1 MIRKTV
7 RKRRCA
13 AYLALLLLLLPV
25 SEVHA
30 ETADNAD
37 VTIQVTTGTQEA
49 AKERE
54 ENKNTEAEAE
64 EEYADEAEDTQEI
77 EIAWEDVTISSTA
90 DLVAFSRSCWLDTWS
105 RNKRVILT
113 EDLDL
118 TNSGFVSI
126 PTFGGYFDGQGHVIK
141 GLHIADSVSYT
152 GLFCYTQEPAVITNL
167 NVTGTIQPSGNQ
179 MVVGGIVGDNS
190 GAILNC
196 TFNGIVE
203 GTDYTGGIAGFNELT
218 GTISGCISQGYVTG
232 MHFTGGITG
241 ENMGNIARCTN
252 LAEVNISNEDKGM
265 SLADINLDQYTS
277 ALFELG
283 ENGNK
288 SDAAAA
294 VNSTVDT
301 GGIAGLSIGVISQC
315 TNQGTVGYEH
325 VGYNV
330 GGIAGRQSG
339 YVYASSNEGLVY
351 GRKDVGGIVGQAE
364 PYVVVDFS
372 QDIVYQLSENINKLH
387 DLISQTIRDA
397 GSESDTVSSRLSMIQ
412 SFTDKALQDTSYL
425 SDKTVEWTDGVVS
438 AANEAVSR
446 ADYIMDEAAKKDGAL
461 DQSKNAA
468 SNVKSSA
475 TELVKVVDDL
485 DIYQYMSQEEKQQYN
500 TYKKNLE
507 DATKEYNEYIVNATE
522 AYTDYYLD
530 KIRSTESKYN
540 SSSVSVNELNMKPVT
555 SAGTQTG
562 WSYDN
567 TLTAEGIVA
576 NYKPIN
582 SWVHYDSS
590 ETPPVETAFPQT
602 EGEQGTL
609 DQDLLKDRDAK
620 AGQIESDAAGYAN
633 DQYSKNHA
641 GASYTADITKY
652 VDGMSGII
660 QAHMSEMSDSA
671 KTDAKKAV
679 DYAKSAA
686 GNLETA
692 GSEVK
697 NIVTTVNGKSDIALP
712 QLGAEYRAK
721 TGSLVS
727 NLQGMSDNMGYLNSE
742 MASASDTM
750 SADIEAVNDQF
761 NVIMLLYTDAIDGA
775 LDQDYTDVY
784 EDNSEEVAE
793 ECTDATIA
801 DCTNAG
807 EVKGAIDTAGIAG
820 TMAIEYDFDLESDVT
835 GIDNA
840 KANSTYQTK
849 CVLRKNR
856 NSGSVTA
863 QKSYAGGIVGL
874 QEMGTVLDCEGYGK
888 IESTSGDYVGG
899 IAGQSLSYIRKSY
912 AKCALTGG
920 SYVAGIAGSGTNLL
934 DCCAM
939 VRVVSADAFY
949 GAIAGETTEDGKVR
963 RNYFVG
969 EELAGIDRISYSGKA
984 EPLSYAEM
992 MEQADIPASFTKMTV
1007 EFLVDDTKV
1016 KTMECQ
1022 YGEPLS
1028 AADYPEIP
1036 QKDGFYAQWDLQEMN
1051 EVVFD
1056 ETVSAEYVRYLT
1068 TLAGSQV
1075 RENGQ
1080 SDFLVDGKFKEG
1092 DHLET
1097 TLYDTEGIPIKRALE
1112 HWKVSFP
1119 QDGSKEHQLR
1129 YQAPDQVEK
1138 AVDIYV
1144 KNGEKWEKVTT
1155 DSMGSYQLFTIVG
1168 EAAEIVTAEAGKE
1181 FMDKLWLLG
1190 IPVLL
1195 VLVGIIYYN
1204 KKKKHV
1210 KKKNPEKTLEEVEV

>member
-1 MIRKTV
+1 MIKKNV
-7 RKRRCA
+7 WKRRCA
-13 AYLALLLLLLPV
+13 AYLALLLMLLPV
-25 SEVHA
+25 SEVSAEPAGA
-30 ETADNAD
+30 ETGDGET
-37 VTIQVTTGTQEA
+37 VSIQVTTGTQET

-54 ENKNTEAEAE
+54 ENKNTAAEQE
-64 EEYADEAEDTQEI
+64 DEYADEEEDTKKEEI
-77 EIAWEDVTISSTA
+77 VWEDVTISSTA
-90 DLVAFSRSCWLDTWS
+90 DLVAFSRNCWLDTWS
-105 RNKRVILT
+105 RNKRVLLT
-113 EDLDL
+113 DDLDL
-118 TNSGFVSI
+118 TSSEFVSI
-126 PTFGGYFDGQGHVIK
+126 PTFGGYFDGQGHTIK

-152 GLFCYTQEPAVITNL
+152 GLFCYTQENAVITNL
-167 NVTGTIQPSGNQ
+167 NVTGNIQPSGNQ

-190 GAILNC
+190 GTIQNC

-203 GTDYTGGIAGFNELT
+203 GNDYTGGIAGFNELT
-218 GTISGCISQGYVTG
+218 GNISGCISQGYVTG

-252 LAEVNISNEDKGM
+252 LAEVNISNKDKGM

-283 ENGNK
+283 ENGKK
-288 SDAAAA
+288 SDAAEN

-301 GGIAGLSIGVISQC
+301 GGIAGLSIGVIQQC
-315 TNQGTVGYEH
+315 INQGTIGYEH

-339 YVYASSNEGLVY
+339 YIFASSNEGIVY
-351 GRKDVGGIVGQAE
+351 GRKDVGGVVGQAE

-397 GSESDTVSSRLSMIQ
+397 GSESDTISSRLSMIQ
-412 SFTDKALQDTSYL
+412 SFTDKALDDTSYL

-461 DQSKNAA
+461 DQTKNAA
-468 SNVKSSA
+468 SNVKSLA
-475 TELVKVVDDL
+475 TELVKVVEDL
-485 DIYQYMSQEEKQQYN
+485 DIYKYMTADEKQQYD
-500 TYKKNLE
+500 TYKKKLE
-507 DATKEYNEYIVNATE
+507 DATKEYNDYIVNATE

-530 KIRSTESKYN
+530 QIRSTESKYN
-540 SSSVSVNELNMKPVT
+540 DVSLSVNEVNLKPVT

-562 WSYDN
+562 WNYEAS
-567 TLTAEGIVA
+567 LTADQIITK
-576 NYKPIN
+576 YKDVS
-582 SWVHYDSS
+582 SWVHYDSTA
-590 ETPPVETAFPQT
+590 TPTETAFPQT
-602 EGEQGTL
+602 EGTQGTL
-609 DQDLLKDRDAK
+609 DQELLRDRDAK
-620 AGQIESDAAGYAN
+620 AGKIESDAAAYAN
-633 DQYSKNHA
+633 SQYSAKHS
-641 GASYTADITKY
+641 GASYTADVTGY

-660 QAHMSEMSDSA
+660 LAHTNEMSDST

-679 DYAKSAA
+679 EYAKNAA

-727 NLQGMSDNMGYLNSE
+727 NLQGMSDNMGYLNGE
-742 MASASDTM
+742 IASASDTM
-750 SADIEAVNDQF
+750 LADIEAVNDQF

-775 LDQDYTDVY
+775 LDQDYTDIY

-807 EVKGAIDTAGIAG
+807 TVKGAIDVAGIAG

-849 CVLRKNR
+849 CVLRKNQ
-856 NSGSVTA
+856 NNGPVTA

-874 QEMGTVLDCEGYGK
+874 QEMGTILNSENYGK
-888 IESTSGDYVGG
+888 IESTAGDYVGG

-939 VRVVSADAFY
+939 VRVLDADAFY
-949 GAIAGETTEDGKVR
+949 GAIAGETAEDGKVHH
-963 RNYFVG
+963 NYFVG

-992 MEQADIPASFTKMTV
+992 MEQEDIPSSFAKMTV
-1007 EFLVDDTKV
+1007 EFIVDDTKV

-1022 YGEPLS
+1022 YGEPLLVT
-1028 AADYPEIP
+1028 DYPDIP
-1036 QKDGFYAQWDLQEMN
+1036 QKDGFYAQWDLQEIN

-1080 SDFLVDGKFKEG
+1080 SDFLVDGNFRKG
-1092 DHLET
+1092 DCLET
-1097 TLYDTEGIPIKRALE
+1097 TLYNIEGIPIKGALE
-1112 HWKVSFP
+1112 HWQVAFP
-1119 QDGSKEHQLR
+1119 QDGSQEHQLR
-1129 YQAPDQVEK
+1129 YQSPDQVEK

-1144 KNGEKWEKVTT
+1144 KNGEKWEKVKT
-1155 DSMGSYQLFTIVG
+1155 DSMGSYQLFTITG
-1168 EAAEIVTAEAGKE
+1168 TTAEIVTAVAKKGLYMAAWHSC
-1181 FMDKLWLLG
+1181 FTCPVWNNLL
-1190 IPVLL
+1190 
-1195 VLVGIIYYN
+1195 
-1204 KKKKHV
+1204 
-1210 KKKNPEKTLEEVEV
+1210 